1 MVTNDTKRTE
11 ELHVIRAHLL
21 HYASL
26 LKDFRKSVDFIVK
39 TPNPAMDAHAK
50 HKRLDSRELLK
61 TQCNNLLSE
70 IDRLESWRD
79 MLDKRVK
86 NVMDLVR
93 AGELVRAR
101 D

>member
-1 MVTNDTKRTE
+1 MITNDMKRTE

-26 LKDFRKSVDFIVK
+26 LQDFKKSVKFVMN
-39 TPNPAMDAHAK
+39 TPNPAMDA
-50 HKRLDSRELLK
+50 LDEEERKQSQEQLH

-70 IDRLESWRD
+70 IERLESWRD

-86 NVMDLVR
+86 NVMDLVSL
-93 AGELVRAR
+93 AFS
-101 D
+101 